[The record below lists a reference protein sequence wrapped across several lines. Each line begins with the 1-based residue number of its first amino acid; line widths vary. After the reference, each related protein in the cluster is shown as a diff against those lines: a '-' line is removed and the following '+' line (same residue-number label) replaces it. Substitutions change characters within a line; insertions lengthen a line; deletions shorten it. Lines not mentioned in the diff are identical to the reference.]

1 MLLIDSDVLLDVA
14 LRREPHFADSERIL
28 LAIEGGAEDAAMAW
42 HTIANL
48 NYLVRRERGD
58 AAAREFIERL
68 QRTLVVPPT
77 GSDDLSFT
85 LSLPM
90 SDFEDAMQG
99 AAARACGARFIVS
112 RNKRDFKKSP
122 IRAYPASEALALL
135 R

>member
-1 MLLIDSDVLLDVA
+1 MFLIDSDVLLDVA

-42 HTIANL
+42 HTVANV

-77 GSDDLSFT
+77 GSDDLSFA

-90 SDFEDAMQG
+90 SDFEDAMQV
-99 AAARACGARFIVS
+99 AAARACDARLIVT
-112 RNKRDFKKSP
+112 RNVRDFRHSP
-122 IRAYPASEALALL
+122 ITAISPADALALL